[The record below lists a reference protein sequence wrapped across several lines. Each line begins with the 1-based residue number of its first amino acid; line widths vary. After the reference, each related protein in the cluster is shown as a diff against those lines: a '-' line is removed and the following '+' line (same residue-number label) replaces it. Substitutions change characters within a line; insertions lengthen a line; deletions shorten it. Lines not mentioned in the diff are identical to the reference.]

1 MRKAFAEGCYSELSC
16 VQKDP
21 MDSAIQVTTERVD
34 DVIVLLQV
42 MINMGLPDLLNQYL
56 PRHWNQ
62 TGLDLGWVA
71 VIWLSYIVSQ
81 GDHRKV
87 RVQEW
92 VNHRRYS
99 LEQVCGITLR
109 DTDFSDDRLGIL
121 LRRLSEGSTWQA
133 IETGISA
140 QTIRAYKLE
149 VDTLRLDA
157 TTVSGYHLVNEDG
170 LFQFGHS
177 KDDPSLAQVK
187 VMMGVLD
194 PLGFPLATQVVSGEQ
209 SDDGLYIPA
218 IAQIRT
224 AIAQRKLLYVGDCK
238 LSAIGT
244 RGYLAAQG
252 DYYLSPLSQTGKVP
266 ELLESWIEAAVTG
279 AVALEQIELPGDRE
293 EDRIVLEGYE
303 QRRWLETIV
312 AGAVVRWEERV
323 FVVYSPVYGAQQER
337 GLLKRIETATEK
349 LMKLTPDP
357 GPGKRQIVDELE
369 LKQKA
374 DAILNQHRVSEF
386 LSYEYECQTLPK
398 SRYVITEV
406 VPDSDR
412 IAQHLLRCGWR
423 AYVTNAPPERL
434 TLKTVISTYRD
445 EWIVERGFGR
455 LKGVA
460 LSLTPLFVQRDDQV
474 IGLIH
479 LLTLALR
486 VLTLI
491 EFVVRRQL
499 KTTSTDLAGLYPEQ
513 PQKTTQTPTAERIL
527 RAFSDLTLT
536 FIDLRGESFIHPP
549 PLTDVQH
556 KIIQLL
562 GLPDDIYSRLGGK
575 LM

>member
-1 MRKAFAEGCYSELSC
+1 MNPTL
-16 VQKDP
+16 
-21 MDSAIQVTTERVD
+21 QVTTERVD
-34 DVIVLLQV
+34 DVILLLQV
-42 MINMGLPDLLNQYL
+42 MINMGLPDLLNQCL

-62 TGLDLGWVA
+62 KGLDLGWVA

-92 VNHRRYS
+92 VNHRRYT
-99 LEQVCGITLR
+99 LEQVCGLTLQE
-109 DTDFSDDRLGIL
+109 TDFTDDRLGIL
-121 LRRLSEGSTWQA
+121 LRRLSAASTWGS

-140 QTIRAYKLE
+140 RTIRAYALDVE
-149 VDTLRLDA
+149 TVRLDA
-157 TTVSGYHLVNEDG
+157 TTVSGYHQVNPEG

-218 IAQIRT
+218 VAQIRS
-224 AIAQRKLLYVGDCK
+224 AISKPNLLYVGDCK

-244 RGYLAAQG
+244 RGYLALQG

-266 ELLESWIEAAVTG
+266 DLLAIWIDSAVTG

-303 QRRWLETIV
+303 QTRWLETRV
-312 AGAVVRWEERV
+312 EGEVLKWEERV

-349 LMKLTPDP
+349 LMKLTPDI
-357 GPGKRQIVDELE
+357 GPGKRQIVDVVE
-369 LKQKA
+369 LKQKT
-374 DAILNQHRVSEF
+374 DAILKQHRVSEF
-386 LSYEYECQTLPK
+386 LSYEYESQTMPK
-398 SRYVITEV
+398 ARYVITKV
-406 VPDSDR
+406 VADQALIS
-412 IAQHLLRCGWR
+412 QHIIRCGWR
-423 AYVTNAPPERL
+423 AYVTNAPLERL
-434 TLKTVISTYRD
+434 TMNTVISTYRD
-445 EWIVERGFGR
+445 EWIVERGFSR
-455 LKGVA
+455 LKGLA
-460 LSLTPLFVQRDDQV
+460 LGLTPLFVQRDDQV

-499 KTTSTDLAGLYPEQ
+499 KTTSTELAGLYPEQ
-513 PQKTTQTPTAERIL
+513 PQKTTQAPTAERLL

-536 FIDLRGESFIHPP
+536 FINLRGESLIHPP
-549 PLTDVQH
+549 PLTDLQQ

-562 GLPDDIYSRLGGK
+562 GLPSDIYSQLSLNRL
-575 LM
+575 

>member
-1 MRKAFAEGCYSELSC
+1 M
-16 VQKDP
+16 DP
-21 MDSAIQVTTERVD
+21 ALQVTTERVD
-34 DVIVLLQV
+34 DVILLLQV

-62 TGLDLGWVA
+62 KGLDLGWVA
-71 VIWLSYIVSQ
+71 VIWLSYIMSQ

-92 VNHRRYS
+92 VNHRRYT
-99 LEQVCGITLR
+99 LEQVCGLTLQ
-109 DTDFSDDRLGIL
+109 DSDFTDDRLGIL
-121 LRRLSEGSTWQA
+121 LRRLSEISTWQG
-133 IETGISA
+133 IETDISA
-140 QTIRAYKLE
+140 QTIRAYELE
-149 VDTLRLDA
+149 VETVRVDA
-157 TTVSGYHLVNEDG
+157 TTASGYHLVNPEG

-218 IAQIRT
+218 IAQIRR
-224 AIAQRKLLYVGDCK
+224 AISKPHLLYVGDCK
-238 LSAIGT
+238 LSALGT
-244 RGYLAAQG
+244 RGYLAADG

-266 ELLESWIEAAVTG
+266 ELLGRWIESAVTG
-279 AVALEQIELPGDRE
+279 EVELEQIERPGEGE
-293 EDRIVLEGYE
+293 EDRIILEGYE
-303 QRRWLETIV
+303 QRRWLETTIEE
-312 AGAVVRWEERV
+312 VVVKWEERV

-349 LMKLTPDP
+349 LMKLTPDI
-357 GPGKRQIVDELE
+357 GPGKRQIVDEVE
-369 LKQKA
+369 LKQKS
-374 DAILNQHRVSEF
+374 DAILKQHRVSEF
-386 LSYEYECQTLPK
+386 LSDEYESQTTPK
-398 SRYVITEV
+398 ARYVITDV
-406 VPDSDR
+406 VADNALISQQ
-412 IAQHLLRCGWR
+412 ILRCGWR

-474 IGLIH
+474 VGLIH
-479 LLTLALR
+479 LLTLGLR

-499 KTTSTDLAGLYPEQ
+499 KTTSTELAGLYPEQ
-513 PQKTTQTPTAERIL
+513 PRKTTQTPTAERLL
-527 RAFSDLTLT
+527 RAFCDLTLT
-536 FIDLRGESFIHPP
+536 FINLRGECLIHPP
-549 PLTDVQH
+549 PLTEVQQ

-562 GLPDDIYSRLGGK
+562 GLPEDLYSRLRVK
-575 LM
+575 LV

>member
-1 MRKAFAEGCYSELSC
+1 L
-16 VQKDP
+16 
-21 MDSAIQVTTERVD
+21 
-34 DVIVLLQV
+34 
-42 MINMGLPDLLNQYL
+42 MINMGLPDLLNQSL

-62 TGLDLGWVA
+62 KGLDLGWVA

-92 VNHRRYS
+92 VNHRRYT
-99 LEQVCGITLR
+99 LEQVCGLTLQE
-109 DTDFSDDRLGIL
+109 TDFTDDRLGIL
-121 LRRLSEGSTWQA
+121 LRRLSEGSTWQG

-140 QTIRAYKLE
+140 QTIRAYGLE
-149 VDTLRLDA
+149 VETVRLDA
-157 TTVSGYHLVNEDG
+157 TTVSGYHLVNPEG

-224 AIAQRKLLYVGDCK
+224 AIAQSKLLYVGDCK
-238 LSAIGT
+238 LSAMGT

-266 ELLESWIEAAVTG
+266 ELLESWIDSAVTG
-279 AVALEQIELPGDRE
+279 SVELEQIELPGERE

-303 QRRWLETIV
+303 QTRWLETIV
-312 AGAVVRWEERV
+312 GETVVKWQERV

-349 LMKLTPDP
+349 LKKLTPDI
-357 GPGKRQIVDELE
+357 GPGKRQIVDAVE

-374 DAILNQHRVSEF
+374 DAILKQHRVSEF
-386 LSYEYECQTLPK
+386 LSYEYESQTMPK
-398 SRYVITEV
+398 ARYVITQV
-406 VPDSDR
+406 VADQSK
-412 IAQHLLRCGWR
+412 ISQQTIRCGWR

-434 TLKTVISTYRD
+434 TVKTVISTYRD
-445 EWIVERGFGR
+445 EWIVERGFSR

-491 EFVVRRQL
+491 EFVVRRRL
-499 KTTSTDLAGLYPEQ
+499 KTTSTELVGLYPEQ
-513 PQKTTQTPTAERIL
+513 PQKTTQTPTAERLL

-536 FIDLRGESFIHPP
+536 FINLRGESLIHPP
-549 PLTDVQH
+549 PLTDLQQ

-562 GLPDDIYSRLGGK
+562 GLPSDIYSQLSLNRL
-575 LM
+575 

>member
-1 MRKAFAEGCYSELSC
+1 M
-16 VQKDP
+16 DP
-21 MDSAIQVTTERVD
+21 ALQVTTERVD
-34 DVIVLLQV
+34 DVILLLQV

-62 TGLDLGWVA
+62 KGLDLGWVA

-92 VNHRRYS
+92 VNHRRYT
-99 LEQVCGITLR
+99 LEQVCGLTLQE
-109 DTDFSDDRLGIL
+109 TDFTDDRLGIL
-121 LRRLSEGSTWQA
+121 LRRLSEGATWRL
-133 IETGISA
+133 IETRLSA
-140 QTIRAYKLE
+140 QTIRAYELE
-149 VDTLRLDA
+149 VETVRVDA
-157 TTVSGYHLVNEDG
+157 TTVSGHHLVNETG

-177 KDDPSLAQVK
+177 KDDPSLGQVK

-218 IAQIRT
+218 IAQIQG
-224 AIAQRKLLYVGDCK
+224 AIGRSKVLYVGDCK
-238 LSAIGT
+238 LSAMGT
-244 RGYLAAQG
+244 RGYVASQG

-266 ELLESWIEAAVTG
+266 ELLAGWIDLAVTG
-279 AVALEQIELPGDRE
+279 ALELEEIELPGEQE

-303 QRRWLETIV
+303 QTRWLETRV
-312 AGAVVRWEERV
+312 GEAVVKWEERV
-323 FVVYSPVYGAQQER
+323 CVVYSPVYGAQQER
-337 GLLKRIETATEK
+337 GLLKRLETATEK
-349 LMKLTPDP
+349 LKKLTPDI
-357 GPGKRQIVDELE
+357 GPGKRQIVDEVD

-374 DAILNQHRVSEF
+374 VAILKQHRVSEF
-386 LSYEYECQTLPK
+386 LSYEYESQTTPK
-398 SRYVITEV
+398 ARYVITAV
-406 VPDSDR
+406 VADQALISQQ
-412 IAQHLLRCGWR
+412 IIRCGWR

-434 TLKTVISTYRD
+434 TVKTVISTYRD

-455 LKGVA
+455 LKGVV
-460 LSLTPLFVQRDDQV
+460 LGLTPLFVQRDDQV
-474 IGLIH
+474 MGLIH

-513 PQKTTQTPTAERIL
+513 PQKTTQTPTAERLL

-536 FIDLRGESFIHPP
+536 FINLRGESLIHPP
-549 PLTDVQH
+549 PLTAVQQ

-562 GLPDDIYSRLGGK
+562 GLPPDIYSRLRVK
-575 LM
+575 LV